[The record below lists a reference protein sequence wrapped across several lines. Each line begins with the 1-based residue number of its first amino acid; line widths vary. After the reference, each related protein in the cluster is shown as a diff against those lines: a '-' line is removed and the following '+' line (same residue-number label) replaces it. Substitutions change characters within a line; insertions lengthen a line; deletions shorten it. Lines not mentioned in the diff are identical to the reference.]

1 MRTVIV
7 TGGTKGIGLAI
18 VRALAADG
26 YRAIAIARRRSS
38 ELAEA
43 EEAAAPGAIHFHA
56 CDLAKTEALAA
67 HVKALREAFGAPYGL
82 VNNAG
87 IGTSGV
93 LATMA
98 DRDIEHLVQ
107 VNVTAQ
113 LILTKYVVRA
123 MMAGG
128 SHRIVNIGSI
138 VASTG
143 YTGLAPYAATKSA
156 LGGFTRALARELGPL
171 GITVNMVAPGF
182 VDTDMTAEL
191 NPAQLAQIAR
201 RSALG
206 RLASTVDVAAAVLFF
221 LSDAAHSITGT
232 TLTVD
237 GGNTAYRISGK

>member
-7 TGGTKGIGLAI
+7 TGGTRGIGLAI

-26 YRAIAIARRRSS
+26 YRAIAIARRKSPD
-38 ELAEA
+38 LAEA
-43 EEAAAPGAIHFHA
+43 EAAAPAGAIHFHA
-56 CDLAKTEALAA
+56 CDLAETEALAG
-67 HVKALREAFGAPYGL
+67 HVRALRTAFGVPYGL

-98 DRDIEHLVQ
+98 DQDIQRLVHL
-107 VNVTAQ
+107 NVTAP
-113 LILTKYVVRA
+113 LLLTKYVVRA

-128 SHRIVNIGSI
+128 GARIVNIGSI

-143 YTGLAPYAATKSA
+143 YTGLAPYAATKA
-156 LGGFTRALARELGPL
+156 ATGGWTRALARELGPL
-171 GITVNMVAPGF
+171 GITVNTVAPGF
-182 VDTDMTAEL
+182 VDTEMTAEL
-191 NPAQLAQIAR
+191 TASHRAQIAR

-206 RLASTVDVAAAVLFF
+206 RLATPENVAAAVLFF
-221 LSDAAHSITGT
+221 LSDAANNITGT

-237 GGNTAYRISGK
+237 AGNTA